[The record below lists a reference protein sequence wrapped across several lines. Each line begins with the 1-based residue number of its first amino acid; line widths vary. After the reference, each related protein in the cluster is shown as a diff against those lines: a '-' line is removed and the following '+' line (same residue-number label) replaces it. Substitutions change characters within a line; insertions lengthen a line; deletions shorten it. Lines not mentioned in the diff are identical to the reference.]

1 LKRKTVLATGAF
13 DLLHYGHLS
22 FLQEAK
28 KAGGRNA
35 RLVVIVA
42 RDRTVEARKGK
53 RPIVPE
59 DQRRALIEA
68 LKPVGD
74 AILGFEDM
82 NYSAVIDKIKPDI
95 IAVGYDQ
102 SDIKKSVEELIARK
116 GLKIKVFQTKRF
128 SVDDV
133 DSSTKIRRR
142 VIEAE
147 KSGS

>member
-28 KAGGRNA
+28 KIGGRNA

-42 RDRTVEARKGK
+42 RDKTVEARKGK
-53 RPIVPE
+53 KPIVPE
-59 DQRRALIEA
+59 DQRRELIEA
-68 LKPVGD
+68 LKPVDD

-82 NYSAVIDKIKPDI
+82 NYSAVIDRIKPDI

-116 GLKIKVFQTKRF
+116 GLKIQVFQAKRF
-128 SVDDV
+128 SVDDL
-133 DSSTKIRRR
+133 DSSTKIRKR
-142 VIEAE
+142 VIEVE